1 VTASFLAFP
10 GSTNGVLIAAG
21 DIGNGSRGIVVGSGG
36 GMAGPVGFFAANVV
50 TLADSTAVDL
60 CNITTTGNVSVTA
73 VGISQES
80 GATLDAGSGA
90 ITLNGGGGNITAGG
104 TLTTTSSSANTLQ
117 VQSGN
122 VVWRFRHPVQEVP
135 VQFPHLAVHVG
146 RRGQAA
152 LQRM

>member
-1 VTASFLAFP
+1 
-10 GSTNGVLIAAG
+10 
-21 DIGNGSRGIVVGSGG
+21 
-36 GMAGPVGFFAANVV
+36 MAGPVGFFAANVV

-104 TLTTTSSSANTLQ
+104 AFIGEAAAAHASSHREITGSA
-117 VQSGN
+117 
-122 VVWRFRHPVQEVP
+122 
-135 VQFPHLAVHVG
+135 
-146 RRGQAA
+146 
-152 LQRM
+152 

>member
-1 VTASFLAFP
+1 L
-10 GSTNGVLIAAG
+10 G
-21 DIGNGSRGIVVGSGG
+21 DITQTGALVIAGATTLSAGTDNITLSNAGNNFGTVNITT
-36 GMAGPVGFFAANVV
+36 ANVL
-50 TLADSTAVDL
+50 TLVDSTAVDL
-60 CNITTTGNVSVTA
+60 GNITTTGNVSVTA
-73 VGISQES
+73 VGITQGS

-90 ITLNGGGGNITAGG
+90 ITLNGGGGNITAQG